1 MVFLGCLLT
10 WTSCSDLDD
19 VNSRLDKVEKE
30 VADLQSALTVLQ
42 KAYDE
47 GKSIKE
53 ISPVASVRGASPS
66 RMTRKSWCKVMTILS
81 FVSINEHSLIGIQ
94 KKE

>member
-1 MVFLGCLLT
+1 MKKKFLFLMVFLGCLLT

-53 ISPVASVRGASPS
+53 ISPVASVRGGGSSPS
-66 RMTRKSWCKVMTILS
+66 RMTRKSWCKAMAMM
-81 FVSINEHSLIGIQ
+81 
-94 KKE
+94 